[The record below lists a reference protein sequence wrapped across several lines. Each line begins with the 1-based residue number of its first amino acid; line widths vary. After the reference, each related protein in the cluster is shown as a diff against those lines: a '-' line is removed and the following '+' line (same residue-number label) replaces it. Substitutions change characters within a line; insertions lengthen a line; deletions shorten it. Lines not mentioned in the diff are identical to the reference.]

1 MYRRRRFSTPRRGS
15 SSPLLH
21 SSSWV
26 VAASPF
32 LVDVVSASLLLCF
45 SFSVLIIQTSEAQ
58 ICLPKKHASLF
69 LFGDSFFDNGNN
81 NYINTTTLYQANYP
95 PYGETLFKYPSG
107 RFSDGRMIPDFIAE
121 LAKLPL
127 LPPYLHP
134 GNPDFTYGVNFAS
147 GGSGALLQTAQ
158 GYVIDLHTQVKYFK
172 NVKKILREKIG
183 DEEVEALLKR
193 SVYFFNVGGNDYRG
207 LLNVT
212 NSTVRLLP
220 IDKQQFVGFVIG
232 NLTNA
237 IKEIYEQGGRKF
249 GFLNV
254 GPIGCSPSIRILK
267 NNGST
272 CFDEISAV
280 ARLHNIQL
288 SKMTLKLKK
297 QLNGFKYSVHD
308 FYVSLSQVVTYP
320 SKYGYKGGS
329 GACCGSGPYRG
340 EYTCGGNKGIKEY
353 ELCQNPNDY
362 VFFDSHHPSDKACE
376 YFAQLIWNGNYTF
389 NKPSNLNQLFQFYSS
404 IIFFL
409 YIYIICTIRNY

>member
-1 MYRRRRFSTPRRGS
+1 
-15 SSPLLH
+15 
-21 SSSWV
+21 
-26 VAASPF
+26 
-32 LVDVVSASLLLCF
+32 
-45 SFSVLIIQTSEAQ
+45 
-58 ICLPKKHASLF
+58 
-69 LFGDSFFDNGNN
+69 
-81 NYINTTTLYQANYP
+81 
-95 PYGETLFKYPSG
+95 
-107 RFSDGRMIPDFIAE
+107 MIPDFIAE

-376 YFAQLIWNGNYTF
+376 ASFEREHKCFVGMT
-389 NKPSNLNQLFQFYSS
+389 SS
-404 IIFFL
+404 IIMEHAESQRGRDTIHSQWTGKNVRSSSESRGKDSNFL
-409 YIYIICTIRNY
+409 EERDSMLENVLSSIDERFQMTEHDKETPETHMLGELDVFKENMLQIKEKLENSLKLFEEV